1 MMLLVAGL
9 IIFLGVHST
18 NLLAPHW
25 REQKIQQYGPLAWK
39 GVYALASIIGFVL
52 LVKGYA
58 MARMEPTWL
67 WLAPTWTRHL
77 AALITLP
84 AFILLLATYVPGTH
98 IKARIGHPMLLATKV
113 WALAHLLANGGL
125 HDVLLF
131 GGFLAWAVFGF
142 IVLHKRDRAAG
153 KQYPAVGIAR
163 DAIAVVLGLVAWAA
177 FAMVGHVWLIGV
189 APFGG

>member
-1 MMLLVAGL
+1 MLLLIVGL
-9 IIFLGVHST
+9 LIFLGVHSI
-18 NLLAPHW
+18 NFLAPNW
-25 REQKIQQYGPLAWK
+25 RQQRIHQLGALPWK
-39 GVYALASIIGFVL
+39 GLYAIASLLGFAL
-52 LVKGYA
+52 LVIGYGQ
-58 MARMEPTWL
+58 ARLEPTWL

-113 WALAHLLANGGL
+113 WALSHLIANGGL

-142 IVLHKRDRAAG
+142 IVLRKRDRAAD
-153 KQYPAVGIAR
+153 KQYPAVGIVR
-163 DAIAVVLGLVAWAA
+163 DVIAVVLGLVAWAA